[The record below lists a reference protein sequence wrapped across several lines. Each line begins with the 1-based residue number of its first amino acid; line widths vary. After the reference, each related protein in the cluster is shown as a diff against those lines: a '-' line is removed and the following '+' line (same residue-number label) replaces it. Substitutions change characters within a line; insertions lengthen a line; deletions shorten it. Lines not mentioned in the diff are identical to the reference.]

1 MLKTLKESVEKL
13 PRSGFVHLLYICNK
27 DNGLTLK
34 ILKAYL
40 TAGNRFKSARILCL
54 NHTSK
59 LSYKL
64 RTKFKPPGKL
74 RFIANNGRADCVL
87 LGQICNKIN

>member
-1 MLKTLKESVEKL
+1 MLKILKESVEKL
-13 PRSGFVHLLYICNK
+13 PRSGFVHLLCICNK

-54 NHTSK
+54 NPTSK
-59 LSYKL
+59 FRYKL

-74 RFIANNGRADCVL
+74 RFIANNGLAGCVL
-87 LGQICNKIN
+87 SEQIHNRIS

>member
-1 MLKTLKESVEKL
+1 MY
-13 PRSGFVHLLYICNK
+13 LLYICNK

-40 TAGNRFKSARILCL
+40 TAGNRFNSARILCL
-54 NHTSK
+54 DPTSK

-64 RTKFKPPGKL
+64 SAKFKPPGK
-74 RFIANNGRADCVL
+74 IAIYRKNGRNGCVL
-87 LGQICNKIN
+87 PEQIHNKIT